1 MQYFQRYLAT
11 WQALLYTKQNLT
23 VVTITTPNGFRIRP
37 YITEIRRV
45 SKLPL
50 AMNNPVVPIPRN
62 QNPPS
67 STIDAA
73 RCSLSFLHLTFP
85 IQAM

>member
-1 MQYFQRYLAT
+1 MFDFLPFPENFESSKIGPEFMQYFQRYLAT

-37 YITEIRRV
+37 YILVIEIRGV

-50 AMNNPVVPIPRN
+50 AMKNPVGSAKR
-62 QNPPS
+62 
-67 STIDAA
+67 
-73 RCSLSFLHLTFP
+73 
-85 IQAM
+85 

>member
-1 MQYFQRYLAT
+1 MFDFLPFPENFESSKIGPEFMQYFQRYLAT

-37 YITEIRRV
+37 YITEIRGV

-50 AMNNPVVPIPRN
+50 AMNNPVDQYV
-62 QNPPS
+62 
-67 STIDAA
+67 D
-73 RCSLSFLHLTFP
+73 LDL
-85 IQAM
+85 

>member
-11 WQALLYTKQNLT
+11 CQALLYTKQNLT

-37 YITEIRRV
+37 YITEIRGV

-50 AMNNPVVPIPRN
+50 AMNNPVVFSFVTELEI
-62 QNPPS
+62 S
-67 STIDAA
+67 SYH
-73 RCSLSFLHLTFP
+73 LSYYSKEKN
-85 IQAM
+85 A